1 MPEAGKPNSPDAFL
15 QKGQI
20 TRPLSFGLKVEQL
33 ADFALL
39 MFQQGKIRQISG
51 LSAILSV
58 PRCLCGLVLLP
69 MPGFVFRGAILTE
82 RWGDRNIIFFTYAP
96 SGHNGFFGN
105 TFIRGLKHPGYI
117 TMSLRDGK
125 AYKTR
130 AGAIAFGNGIV
141 CHFLNPTDSGIEKF
155 L

>member
-1 MPEAGKPNSPDAFL
+1 MPVSSLSCLGFGFFLTAEDAKEAKKNNDGRII
-15 QKGQI
+15 KGRI
-20 TRPLSFGLKVEQL
+20 IHFFVLKLEQL
-33 ADFALL
+33 AYFFLL
-39 MFQQGKIRQISG
+39 VQQEKIRKISG
-51 LSAILSV
+51 LSAVLSV

-125 AYKTR
+125 A
-130 AGAIAFGNGIV
+130 
-141 CHFLNPTDSGIEKF
+141 
-155 L
+155 